1 MGHSTSKEAAK
12 GNNPWEAEIARNK
25 RRELNAKERA
35 AELKQIEKQRKRAE
49 KEAKRVQRKD
59 QKKKKS
65 KRKSKLGDL
74 KDTEPP
80 PIVRQSKAKLED
92 SDYDSEAIRRM
103 KDQLAFN
110 SDIFVLNQRCWVCS
124 STEITKGSASR

>member
-1 MGHSTSKEAAK
+1 MGHSTSKEAAATT
-12 GNNPWEAEIARNK
+12 NNPWEAEIARKK

-49 KEAKRVQRKD
+49 KEAQRVQRKD
-59 QKKKKS
+59 QKKKKKS

-80 PIVRQSKAKLED
+80 PIVRQSKAKLEE

-110 SDIFVLNQRCWVCS
+110 SDIFVLNQLLLGVQFYGNYER
-124 STEITKGSASR
+124 